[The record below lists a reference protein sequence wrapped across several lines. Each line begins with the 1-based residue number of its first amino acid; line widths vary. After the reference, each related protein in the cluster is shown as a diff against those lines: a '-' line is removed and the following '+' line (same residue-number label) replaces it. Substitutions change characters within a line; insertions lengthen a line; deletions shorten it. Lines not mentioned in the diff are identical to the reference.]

1 MGLVEEFD
9 AAAIKFSKNV
19 TAAYVENV
27 RKAPSTPNDTG
38 RLIDGIEETS
48 SRVSSGRFEADIEST
63 ARSEDGADY
72 GAIIDQASGKKIV
85 PVTKQALANTRT
97 GWGPFAS
104 ATQSTKHRGWWRK
117 SNSDGALRGA
127 VNRTDLDF

>member
-9 AAAIKFSKNV
+9 AAAIKFSRDV
-19 TAAYVENV
+19 VEAYVENV
-27 RKAPSTPNDTG
+27 REAPSTPNDTG
-38 RLIDGIEETS
+38 TLADGIENTG

-63 ARSEDGADY
+63 ARSADGADY
-72 GAIIDQASGKKIV
+72 GAIIDEASGKKIV
-85 PVTKQALANTRT
+85 PKTKRALANTRT

-117 SNSDGALRGA
+117 SNSDGALRDA